1 MGSADDGEFIPSNY
15 DFDVVRHGFD
25 RTQVRRILASLEA
38 NLRQVTEDRHSA
50 NSRATSLTDQLKAA
64 REEIG
69 QLRDRV
75 EELSRPA
82 EVSEDVHDRL
92 RVMVDVT
99 KAEAA
104 EIASRAQAV
113 AEQTWTSTKDAASS
127 LRQRYDALLAELQSQ
142 ESELRTAHAAA
153 MEHAAAEVKRIAED
167 TQRRRVQLGELAE
180 AEYQRIEREFNES
193 MTLRRAALDSEIAE
207 RQEASVAEADRV
219 LREATDAANR
229 KSEWADGKVR
239 ELQTFR
245 DGVAERVQ
253 QTSRLLAESSSL
265 LEPDATELEILTENS
280 KGVGEDEE
288 PSADEPQSAAG

>member
-1 MGSADDGEFIPSNY
+1 MGSADDGEFSPSNY

-38 NLRQVTEDRHSA
+38 NLRQATADRHSA
-50 NSRATSLTDQLKAA
+50 HSRAASLTDQLQAA
-64 REEIG
+64 QEEIG

-75 EELSRPA
+75 EQLSKPA
-82 EVSEDVHDRL
+82 EVAEDVHDRL

-99 KAEAA
+99 KAETA

-113 AEQTWTSTKDAASS
+113 AEQTWTSTKDAASA
-127 LRQRYDALLAELQSQ
+127 LRQRYDALLAELESQ

-153 MEHAAAEVKRIAED
+153 MEHAAAEVKRIAEE

-180 AEYQRIEREFNES
+180 AEYQRIEREFHES

-229 KSEWADGKVR
+229 KSAWADGKVR
-239 ELQTFR
+239 ELQAFR
-245 DGVAERVQ
+245 DSVAERVQ
-253 QTSRLLAESSSL
+253 QTSRLLEESSAL

-280 KGVGEDEE
+280 RSVGAEE
-288 PSADEPQSAAG
+288 APDQPHSQAG